1 VDATRRLRSG
11 SFRVKLTNLRRVND
25 HQGQA
30 MCADFIAPDGRK
42 GSACIP
48 IVDYER
54 YGDAAFE
61 SEVMFILRE
70 LRKRDRYID
79 PGLDRFSELP

>member
-1 VDATRRLRSG
+1 MR
-11 SFRVKLTNLRRVND
+11 LTNLRRVSD

-42 GSACIP
+42 GSACVP
-48 IVDYER
+48 IADYER

-61 SEVMFILRE
+61 SEVTFILRE
-70 LRKRDRYID
+70 LRKRDRYVE
-79 PGLDRFSELP
+79 PGFDRFSELP